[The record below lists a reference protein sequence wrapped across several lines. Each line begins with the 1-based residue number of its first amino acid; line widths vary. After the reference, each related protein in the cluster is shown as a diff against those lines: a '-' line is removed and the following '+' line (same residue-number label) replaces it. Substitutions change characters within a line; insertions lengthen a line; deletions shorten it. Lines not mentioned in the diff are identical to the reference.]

1 MTSHKFWKFIYFFF
15 LFLLYIFLE
24 NFSLSWN
31 FSLLVHIYSKSFEIT
46 GYFWNFITFSNCFL
60 SKLSTIA
67 SIKVAIP
74 VETIWTQL
82 YYSKFISFHGHSLN
96 PLIILIYSSCSSKN
110 SFILFISHYKISSL
124 TKSRHSF
131 NNSLIFFQLLFPII
145 NYLLLFQPFTI
156 SIQKFTSISI
166 LPLFTKLHLIPTS
179 EYVNYPFEIT

>member
-1 MTSHKFWKFIYFFF
+1 MKIHLFFF

-24 NFSLSWN
+24 NLSWN

-67 SIKVAIP
+67 NIKVAIP
-74 VETIWTQL
+74 VETIWTQR

-131 NNSLIFFQLLFPII
+131 NNSLIFFQLLLPII

-166 LPLFTKLHLIPTS
+166 LSLFTKLHLIPTS

>member
-1 MTSHKFWKFIYFFF
+1 MKIHLFFF

-24 NFSLSWN
+24 NLSWN
-31 FSLLVHIYSKSFEIT
+31 FSLLHIYSKSFEIT

-67 SIKVAIP
+67 NIKVAIP
-74 VETIWTQL
+74 VETIWTQR

-131 NNSLIFFQLLFPII
+131 NNSLIFFQLLLPII

-166 LPLFTKLHLIPTS
+166 LSLFTKHHLIPTS

>member
-24 NFSLSWN
+24 NLSWN
-31 FSLLVHIYSKSFEIT
+31 FFLLVHIYSKSFEIT

-67 SIKVAIP
+67 NIKVAIP
-74 VETIWTQL
+74 VETIWTQR

-131 NNSLIFFQLLFPII
+131 NNSLIFFQLLLPII
-145 NYLLLFQPFTI
+145 NYLLLFQPFMI
-156 SIQKFTSISI
+156 SIQKFTLVSI
-166 LPLFTKLHLIPTS
+166 LSLFTKHHLIPTS

>member
-15 LFLLYIFLE
+15 ISPLYFSWKFILKFLFACTY
-24 NFSLSWN
+24 
-31 FSLLVHIYSKSFEIT
+31 IYSKSFEIT

-67 SIKVAIP
+67 NIKIAIP
-74 VETIWTQL
+74 VETIWTQR

-131 NNSLIFFQLLFPII
+131 NNSLIFFQLLLPII

-166 LPLFTKLHLIPTS
+166 LSLFTKLHLIPTS
-179 EYVNYPFEIT
+179 EYVNYSFEIT